1 MSNIKNK
8 QDEKNTSLNISH
20 DVIATIAKQTVMEI
34 EGVTGLANFPA
45 SIKDWMYKNTA
56 TKSILITLADEVA
69 VIDISIVIA
78 FGYNVKDV
86 SEKVQMQVKD
96 AVQNMT
102 GITVSK
108 VNVYV
113 ANVDFDNE
121 NK

>member
-1 MSNIKNK
+1 MSNLTNK
-8 QDEKNTSLNISH
+8 QDGKNTSLNISH
-20 DVIATIAKQTVMEI
+20 DVIATIAKQTALEI

-45 SIKDWMYKNTA
+45 TIKDFVYKNTA
-56 TKSILITLADEVA
+56 TKSIIISLADEVA
-69 VIDISIVIA
+69 VIDISVIVA
-78 FGYNVKDV
+78 FGYNVKEI

-113 ANVDFDNE
+113 ANVDFDNQ

>member
-8 QDEKNTSLNISH
+8 HDEKSTSLNISH

-45 SIKDWMYKNTA
+45 TIKDLMYKNTA
-56 TKSILITLADEVA
+56 AKSIIITLADEVA
-69 VIDISIVIA
+69 VIDISIVVA

-86 SEKVQMQVKD
+86 SEKAQMQIKD

-108 VNVYV
+108 VNVYI
-113 ANVDFDNE
+113 ANVDFDNQ

>member
-1 MSNIKNK
+1 MSNIKDK

-34 EGVTGLANFPA
+34 DGVTGLANFPA

-56 TKSILITLADEVA
+56 TKSIIITLADEVA

-86 SEKVQMQVKD
+86 SEKAQMQIKD

-113 ANVDFDNE
+113 ANVDFDSE